1 LLSEK
6 EFCVAMH
13 LIVCLSKKNLQLPPA
28 LPQSLV
34 AFLSSNKEMTETNS
48 LTSPTAQP
56 STQIQ
61 QQPLPNYGNPP
72 PLQQPPLPVVPV
84 KDKFSAFDDI
94 DNSTVY
100 SAGHY
105 SVGNFQSPN
114 MHTQAMPVLEE
125 PSFVTGQSMT
135 EDIPKSSVSVMSSH
149 VPPMQTVYTAPK
161 SSASVV
167 SSHAPPMQTVF
178 TNPAPPNLDTMSLK
192 EPSVIVP
199 PVTNPSGM
207 SLAGV
212 EDSQLQSLV
221 TQLKAEN
228 VSLKA
233 KLASYKDEEVSIV
246 DEKEKLI
253 AEVAI
258 LTERISTLREQCAVK
273 REAISS
279 GNAEVEKLKELKV
292 VQENSV
298 VAEEAQLDWL
308 DQNASIPP
316 APLPAPV
323 PAPVPVPDTMDLFGS
338 EAVQVSP
345 PVPFDSVQ
353 VGPTE
358 PLQETNTSAFSQTVP
373 VVNNEFQPPI
383 AAIAPQPAVTEMGPT
398 EEETLRLNNLREATA
413 KMTEDKN
420 ESEANV
426 NELRVKCE
434 EAKAAADLAEM
445 EVNELTNSKSKGFG
459 GKKKKA
465 KELEAL
471 KSKAALELQK
481 SYEAAQTLKSA
492 EEVLRTYESNLEN
505 AQLELASF
513 ESVVQANVQQ
523 RKSEASE
530 ASQQMFNSSNPVTTN
545 HAPPASTQKSTM
557 THTRTNTAEIS
568 NDMFGLYGGS
578 LMGGGAPSSDKPTST
593 NNYVENNPFW

>member
-1 LLSEK
+1 MSSH
-6 EFCVAMH
+6 V
-13 LIVCLSKKNLQLPPA
+13 PPM
-28 LPQSLV
+28 Q
-34 AFLSSNKEMTETNS
+34 
-48 LTSPTAQP
+48 
-56 STQIQ
+56 
-61 QQPLPNYGNPP
+61 
-72 PLQQPPLPVVPV
+72 
-84 KDKFSAFDDI
+84 
-94 DNSTVY
+94 TVY
-100 SAGHY
+100 TA
-105 SVGNFQSPN
+105 
-114 MHTQAMPVLEE
+114 
-125 PSFVTGQSMT
+125 
-135 EDIPKSSVSVMSSH
+135 PKSSVSVMSSH

-258 LTERISTLREQCAVK
+258 LTERISALREQCAVK

-298 VAEEAQLDWL
+298 LAEEAQLDWL
-308 DQNASIPP
+308 DQNASIP
-316 APLPAPV
+316 PAPV

-338 EAVQVSP
+338 EVVQVSP
-345 PVPFDSVQ
+345 PVPCDSVQ

-505 AQLELASF
+505 AQLEL
-513 ESVVQANVQQ
+513 
-523 RKSEASE
+523 
-530 ASQQMFNSSNPVTTN
+530 
-545 HAPPASTQKSTM
+545 
-557 THTRTNTAEIS
+557 
-568 NDMFGLYGGS
+568 
-578 LMGGGAPSSDKPTST
+578 
-593 NNYVENNPFW
+593 